1 MNQSRT
7 SENSDAASR
16 FLAMQRNI
24 AGSDLLKQLQLGN
37 MGSEAVSTPPSSHDF
52 GNASNFSSF
61 GLAGLAAA
69 AGLTGLPMSS
79 GGISPI
85 TNSVPTIAAL
95 LAASQE
101 KLAADIR
108 QSLNGVDKEIDS
120 KNMQHKKDI
129 FELNDASMSRLTQ
142 LRDLNRNMNNFPSQA
157 DKEGTDELSTES
169 PKGLLSSSPPNFSSL
184 SSSSSN
190 LPTPLIS
197 SNTSRGKYKVQL
209 VLRKALL
216 CKEVLLAWYES

>member
-16 FLAMQRNI
+16 FLAMQRSI

-37 MGSEAVSTPPSSHDF
+37 MGSEAVSTTLSSHNF
-52 GNASNFSSF
+52 GTTSNFSSF

-69 AGLTGLPMSS
+69 AGLAGLPMSS
-79 GGISPI
+79 GGLSPI

-101 KLAADIR
+101 KLVADLR
-108 QSLNGVDKEIDS
+108 QNLNGVDKEIDP
-120 KNMQHKKDI
+120 KNMQHKKDV
-129 FELNDASMSRLTQ
+129 FEWNDASMSRLSQ
-142 LRDLNRNMNNFPSQA
+142 LRDLNRNMNNFACQA

-169 PKGLLSSSPPNFSSL
+169 PKGLLSSSPPNFGSL

-190 LPTPLIS
+190 LPTPILS
-197 SNTSRGKYKVQL
+197 LNASRGKYKVTFLFQNSL
-209 VLRKALL
+209 TNQHFFLE
-216 CKEVLLAWYES
+216 CKLI